1 MKREDYI
8 NSGIGLRRV
17 GFSESKSKARP
28 YREAGMTYFAY
39 QVVNVENSGFFKV

>member
-17 GFSESKSKARP
+17 GFSERKSTARP

-39 QVVNVENSGFFKV
+39 QVVNVGNSGFFKV